1 MIPEADTVLNGTAMK
16 LMLEIAPTMPP
27 GYSQGSLG
35 TAAIALVLAAQEYP
49 RAAAVRLWENAAMEG
64 LLGQAVQTLGDPALK
79 ARIGEALKAGAAG
92 ADLPALNARNAA
104 LKGILAEAHAA
115 AAGMGSDGRALDR
128 AILTFLA
135 ESAQRRLFVL
145 PPF

>member
-16 LMLEIAPTMPP
+16 LMLEVAPAMPP

-35 TAAIALVLAAQEYP
+35 TAAIALILAAQEYP
-49 RAAAVRLWENAAMEG
+49 RAAAVRLWENAEMEG
-64 LLGQAVQTLGDPALK
+64 LLGQAAQTLGDPALTV
-79 ARIGEALKAGAAG
+79 RIGEALKEGAAG
-92 ADLPALNARNAA
+92 ADLPVLNARNAA
-104 LKGILAEAHAA
+104 LKAVLTEAHAA
-115 AAGMGSDGRALDR
+115 GAAMGSGGQALDR